1 MTKVGISSLMDSWL
15 LLRTVESNNE
25 RNRILYILKSRGT
38 AHSNQM
44 REFIL
49 SDKGIDL
56 VDVYTGPGL
65 VLTGAA
71 RLQQEARDRESEQE
85 RSMEFERRERALSE
99 ERTSIEAQMRALKMK
114 LDALK
119 DEGSYV
125 SRKESERRNRGKRD
139 REEASD
145 IRQADKKAVR

>member
-1 MTKVGISSLMDSWL
+1 
-15 LLRTVESNNE
+15 
-25 RNRILYILKSRGT
+25 
-38 AHSNQM
+38 
-44 REFIL
+44 
-49 SDKGIDL
+49 
-56 VDVYTGPGL
+56 VDVYTGPGQ

-71 RLQQEARDRESEQE
+71 RLQQEARDREAEQA
-85 RSMEFERRERALSE
+85 RSMEIERREHTLTE
-99 ERTSIEAQMRALKMK
+99 ERASIEAQLRILKAK